1 MTDKSDRKIK
11 ILIAKPGLD
20 GHDVGAKIVVRAL
33 MDAGFDAIYSGLR
46 KTPEEI
52 VTMALEQQVDVL
64 GLSILSGSHMSVCES
79 IRDLIPEKGL
89 NIKLWIVGGNVPKK
103 DIDSLKEMG
112 VSGVFPFGT
121 NFQAV
126 IDFINEEMG

>member
-1 MTDKSDRKIK
+1 MVNSKSK

-20 GHDVGAKIVVRAL
+20 GHDVGAKVVVRAL
-33 MDAGFDAIYSGLR
+33 MDAGFEVFYTGLR

-52 VTMALEQQVDVL
+52 VQLALEYQVDVL

-79 IRDLIPEKGL
+79 IRDLMPVHDLKV
-89 NIKLWIVGGNVPKK
+89 KLWIVGGNVPKK
-103 DIDSLKEMG
+103 DFDDLKGMG

-121 NFQAV
+121 NFSAV
-126 IDFINEEMG
+126 IDFINEEVS